1 MPSLRRNEI
10 FLDLIYMRF
19 LAVTLLGL
27 YQLGV
32 ATLGVP
38 TPGIS
43 ENEANGLKTKL
54 EGLKIPPEYIRLCLV
69 AIGADDG
76 IVAQSRPLDKT
87 LMTGDMIYSVT
98 TYEYWSEKKFDEC
111 FNVLSRIRWIQGM
124 RAGSNRMMNENWEKS
139 KHLGVE
145 EAERNAAVLH
155 LVLEKVIKDSMIEK
169 WKVSE
174 KEAADLMSIA

>member
-1 MPSLRRNEI
+1 
-10 FLDLIYMRF
+10 MRF
-19 LAVTLLGL
+19 LAVTLSGL

-54 EGLKIPPEYIRLCLV
+54 ANLQIPPEFIRLCLI

-87 LMTGDMIYSVT
+87 LTHNMINSVD
-98 TYEYWSEKKFDEC
+98 TYEYWSNKKFDEC
-111 FNVLSRIRWIQGM
+111 FNVLRRIRWIQGM
-124 RAGSNRMMNENWEKS
+124 RAESNWMMNENWEKS
-139 KHLGVE
+139 KPLGAE

-155 LVLEKVIKDSMIEK
+155 LVLEGEIRKYMIEK
-169 WKVSE
+169 FGLSE
-174 KEAADLMSIA
+174 DEADNLMSIA